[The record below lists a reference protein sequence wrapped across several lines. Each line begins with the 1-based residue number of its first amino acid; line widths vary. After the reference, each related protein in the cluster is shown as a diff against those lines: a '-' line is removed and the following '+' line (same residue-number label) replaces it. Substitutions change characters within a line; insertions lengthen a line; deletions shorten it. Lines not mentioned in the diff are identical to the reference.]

1 VNLKNIPAG
10 MGIGVF
16 AALLVVVTLM
26 PDYASI
32 SSTWWVYLLG
42 AIVGGLLFAEIGWE
56 FKCSSMAYVG
66 GVGAILLA
74 LVLSG
79 VWASRSMLFAV
90 IAISISLLYLEKP
103 SGIADV
109 LLAGLTYFG
118 GVLTGMAIIGAAGF
132 LDELGMALGAI
143 FIGVIG
149 AIGSFMMAALLLVMR
164 SHLKP

>member
-1 VNLKNIPAG
+1 
-10 MGIGVF
+10 MGVGVF
-16 AALLVVVTLM
+16 VALVIIVTLM

-42 AIVGGLLFAEIGWE
+42 AIAGGLLFARIRLE
-56 FKCSSMAYVG
+56 FGCSSMAYVG
-66 GVGAILLA
+66 GVGAILLELA
-74 LVLSG
+74 LSG
-79 VWASRSMLFAV
+79 IWASRSMLFAV
-90 IAISISLLYLEKP
+90 IALSISLLYLEKP

-109 LLAGLTYFG
+109 LLSGLAYFG
-118 GVLTGMAIIGAAGF
+118 GVLTAMAIVGAAGF
-132 LDELGMALGAI
+132 LDEIGMALGAV

>member
-1 VNLKNIPAG
+1 MNLKNIPAG
-10 MGIGVF
+10 MGVGVF
-16 AALLVVVTLM
+16 AALLVVVKLM

-42 AIVGGLLFAEIGWE
+42 ALIGGLIFAGIKWE
-56 FKCSSMAYVG
+56 FKCSSIAYAG
-66 GVGAILLA
+66 GLGAILLA
-74 LVLSG
+74 LTLSG
-79 VWASRSMLFAV
+79 VWFSRGMLFTV
-90 IAISISLLYLEKP
+90 ITLSIAPLYLEKP

-109 LLAGLTYFG
+109 LLSGLTYFG
-118 GVLTGMAIIGAAGF
+118 GALTGMAIIGAAGF
-132 LDELGMALGAI
+132 LDEPRMALGAI